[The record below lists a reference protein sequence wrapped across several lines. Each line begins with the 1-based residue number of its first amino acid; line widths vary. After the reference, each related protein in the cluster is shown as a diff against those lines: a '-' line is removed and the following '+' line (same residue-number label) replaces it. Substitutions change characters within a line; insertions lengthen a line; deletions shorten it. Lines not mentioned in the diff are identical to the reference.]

1 MRITLGQ
8 RHMFNESKP
17 MCRLDKDWI
26 QWDNCDLSDSP
37 PYREKGTMN
46 AHGKFPKYIYED
58 LPTTFKDTSG
68 KEYLIDDIIAY
79 KDSTC

>member
-8 RHMFNESKP
+8 RHMFNKSKP
-17 MCRLDKDWI
+17 MCQLDKDWI
-26 QWDNCDLSDSP
+26 QWNNCDLSDSP

-46 AHGKFPKYIYED
+46 AHGKFPKYIYEE
-58 LPTTFKDTSG
+58 LPTTFKDISG
-68 KEYLIDDIIAY
+68 KEHNIDDIIAY